1 MFLRVNLGDPYHR
14 ISLLDP
20 LESQFEWPLSQ
31 ILFLGPS
38 WVPDWLTPIADSL
51 TWILLKANLSDP
63 YRRFSPLDSLKHQF
77 EWHLLQIL
85 FPGSSREQVWVTPI
99 TDSLSL
105 SLSLSLLYSPESH
118 FELPFHR
125 SSLLDPFDHQ
135 FECPLS
141 QILSPG
147 SSPEPVWVTLIGD
160 SLSWIFFRDT
170 QHKHT
175 TSTKRRKLVSKDEN
189 TKRRNN

>member
-51 TWILLKANLSDP
+51 TWILLRAILSDP

-105 SLSLSLLYSPESH
+105 SLSLSCILLRAILSY
-118 FELPFHR
+118 PFTDPLSWILSITSLNVPYR
-125 SSLLDPFDHQ
+125 RFSLLGPLQ
-135 FECPLS
+135 SQCEWPLS
-141 QILSPG
+141 EILSPG
-147 SSPEPVWVTLIGD
+147 SSSETVSVTPIAD
-160 SLSWIFFRDT
+160 
-170 QHKHT
+170 
-175 TSTKRRKLVSKDEN
+175 
-189 TKRRNN
+189 

>member
-51 TWILLKANLSDP
+51 TWILLRANLSDP

-105 SLSLSLLYSPESH
+105 SLSLVFSWE
-118 FELPFHR
+118 PFWVT
-125 SSLLDPFDHQ
+125 
-135 FECPLS
+135 LS
-141 QILSPG
+141 QILSLG
-147 SSPEPVWVTLIGD
+147 SFRSPVWMSLIAD
-160 SLSWIFFRDT
+160 SLSWVLSRASVSDPYRRFSLLDLLQR
-170 QHKHT
+170 HT
-175 TSTKRRKLVSKDEN
+175 A
-189 TKRRNN
+189 